1 MKSKPI
7 QQFYVIYTDGS
18 KFILWLEKSSA
29 KKTRA
34 TIEMDARANGQE
46 VAAIKVIAA
55 NGTLSFLK

>member
-7 QQFYVIYTDGS
+7 QKFYVIYKDGS
-18 KFILWLEKSSA
+18 KYVLWLEKSSV

-34 TIEMDARANGQE
+34 TIEMDALANGQE

-55 NGTLSFLK
+55 DGSLSFLK